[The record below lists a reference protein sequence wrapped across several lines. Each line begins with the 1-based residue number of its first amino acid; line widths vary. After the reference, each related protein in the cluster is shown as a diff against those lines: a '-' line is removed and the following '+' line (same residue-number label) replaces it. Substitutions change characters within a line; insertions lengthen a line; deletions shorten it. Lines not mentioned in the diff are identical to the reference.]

1 MADESRNFQV
11 EIITPERVFYKGEAT
26 MIEFTSVEGDMG
38 VYKNHIPLTTVL
50 APGIVTITEEDRQK
64 KAAVHSGFA
73 QILGDKVTL
82 LAEIAEWPDEI
93 DWDRAEAAKRRAEER
108 LAAKAE
114 NLDVAR
120 AELALRRALV
130 RISLR

>member
-1 MADESRNFQV
+1 MADENKIFRV
-11 EIITPERVFYKGEAT
+11 EIITPERVFYTGEAT
-26 MIEFTSVEGDMG
+26 MIEFTYVEGDMG

-50 APGIVTITEEDRQK
+50 APGIVTITEAEGQK

-108 LAAKAE
+108 LAAKAD
-114 NLDVAR
+114 NTDMVR

-130 RISLR
+130 RMSLR

>member
-1 MADESRNFQV
+1 MADESKIFQV

-50 APGIVTITEEDRQK
+50 APGIVTITEAEGQK

-114 NLDVAR
+114 DLDVVT